1 MKIQNLIKKY
11 KGINVINNITLTI
24 EEPGLYII
32 YGQNGSGKTTLIKII
47 ASIIYKTSG
56 DFNNDFSISYLPDK
70 FSLPLLQKAKDY
82 IQNILKLYQIN
93 YDAKLLMEEYK
104 IPNKKIKEL
113 SKGNLQK
120 IGLLQTFIKD
130 TDCYIFDEPLD
141 GLDDFAKKL
150 FKEMI
155 IKKLNDKKILIIS
168 MHNKNSLLDLK
179 PNIFVMKGG
188 DIFEK
193 KKKV

>member
-1 MKIQNLIKKY
+1 
-11 KGINVINNITLTI
+11 
-24 EEPGLYII
+24 
-32 YGQNGSGKTTLIKII
+32 
-47 ASIIYKTSG
+47 
-56 DFNNDFSISYLPDK
+56 
-70 FSLPLLQKAKDY
+70 
-82 IQNILKLYQIN
+82 
-93 YDAKLLMEEYK
+93 MEEHK